1 MKTLTRAGFVVFCVI
16 GVLGLFMWVG
26 DVFTPGYFAA
36 MRLHLWGGLLLTL
49 GASPV
54 LSAHIRRSGSSPLW
68 SLLVPGI
75 VLAIVGWALP
85 GRPEVPAFG
94 PIGWAAWATGAQ
106 LGLAAALMP
115 LFPVVATKPKPT
127 SLSGIFLTVALL
139 WCVWT
144 GILGW
149 QLRGDERW
157 GAMLAHSALGISLCI
172 WLTPHFRKVRTLP
185 TWALI
190 PGVFVALGL
199 LLWGWERTY
208 PHDLILDDF
217 RSPLEFGDYI
227 PIDTGP
233 QPWVVKQAQMPVTAG
248 QRANPNHP
256 TIDEEAFA
264 NSASCGAG
272 GCHEVLTKQW
282 QGSAH
287 RFAADNDF
295 YAKVIE
301 LLVDEQGVEAAVFC
315 ATCHD
320 PVRALAGTVKEA
332 YADGKVPPG
341 DGVSCVACH
350 GISHV
355 DRSLKNAAFTVSQA
369 PLYPGDTVEQRNAN
383 LKLDPRLHRQ
393 TMAANFRNAD
403 PQDHCVACH
412 RVEVSPDIGAAT
424 TAELQSAMPGGVRNQ
439 ELGCTDCHMPT
450 LTFKRSFEQAMYDH
464 HLSGANLDLAD
475 YANHPDKDPEALAD
489 TRANTVRFLGG
500 SLDLKGLEAID
511 YTIPGETQDVL
522 TKGKALAMTA
532 NAQRVEGTVVVK
544 VRTTNHRAGHPFP
557 ISPFDLREVW
567 MHVQLLAGD
576 TVVAEVGAIDE
587 EWKVDGWAPKLGA
600 EEIGRDGM
608 PLKHH
613 RIWDLA
619 AVRNKRTI
627 PAMGSID
634 DEVRLALPE
643 EVPSGPLR
651 VRSTWKVRRVNQD
664 FADWVY
670 GGGKTFP
677 AHELAEVEVN
687 VQ

>member
-1 MKTLTRAGFVVFCVI
+1 MKTLTRAGFAVFCVI
-16 GVLGLFMWVG
+16 GVLGLFLWVG
-26 DVFTPGYFAA
+26 DVFTPGYFVA
-36 MRLHLWGGLLLTL
+36 MRLHLWL
-49 GASPV
+49 GIALAVAVSPV

-75 VLAIVGWALP
+75 VLAIVGWLLP

-106 LGLAAALMP
+106 LALAAALMP

-127 SLSGIFLTVALL
+127 SITGILLTVALL

-144 GILGW
+144 GVLGW

-157 GAMLAHSALGISLCI
+157 GAMLAHSALGISLAI
-172 WLTPHFRKVRTLP
+172 WLTPHFRKVRKLP
-185 TWALI
+185 AWALV
-190 PGVFVALGL
+190 PGTALAL
-199 LLWGWERTY
+199 SALLWVWETTY
-208 PHDLILDDF
+208 PHDLILGDF

-227 PIDTGP
+227 PIDTGV
-233 QPWVVKQAQMPVTAG
+233 QPWVVKQASMPVTG
-248 QRANPNHP
+248 EQRADTNRP

-264 NSASCGAG
+264 NSASCGEA
-272 GCHEVLTKQW
+272 GCHEVVTKQW
-282 QGSAH
+282 EGSAH

-301 LLVDEQGVEAAVFC
+301 LLVAERGPEDAVFC

-320 PVRALAGTVKEA
+320 PVRALAGTAAQA

-355 DRSLKNAAFTVSQA
+355 DPALKNAAFTVSQA
-369 PLYPGDTVEQRNAN
+369 PQYPGDTPEERRAN

-412 RVEVSPDIGAAT
+412 RVEVTPDVGAAT
-424 TAELQSAMPGGVRNQ
+424 TAELQSAMPGGERNQ

-475 YANHPDKDPEALAD
+475 YANHPERDDEAIAA
-489 TRANTVRFLGG
+489 TRANTARFLGG
-500 SLDLKGLEAID
+500 TLDLKGLEATD

-522 TKGKALAMTA
+522 TKGRALAMTA
-532 NAQRVEGTVVVK
+532 TTQRDGSDLVVR

-557 ISPFDLREVW
+557 IAPFDLREVW
-567 MHVQLLAGD
+567 LHVQVTQGD
-576 TVVAEVGAIDE
+576 AVLAEVGAIGEDLR
-587 EWKVDGWAPKLGA
+587 VDGWAPRLGG
-600 EEIGRDGM
+600 EEIGRDGL
-608 PLKHH
+608 PLQHH

-619 AVRNKRTI
+619 AVRNKRQI
-627 PAMGSID
+627 PAMGNID
-634 DEVRLALPE
+634 DEVRLSLPE
-643 EVPSGPLR
+643 GATGAVS
-651 VRSTWKVRRVNQD
+651 VRASWRVRRVNQD

-677 AHELAEVEVN
+677 AHELADVEVEVP
-687 VQ
+687 